1 MSGRS
6 KKHQSK
12 KTAED
17 QALDGETETTEN
29 NETYSKPEHESQTG
43 DGSKL
48 SQLEDKI
55 SKLENEAFEY
65 RDKLIRKAAEFEN
78 YKKRT
83 SEEYI
88 RLIGTANE
96 ELIIKL
102 LPVLDDIERFRKNY
116 SENIN
121 ASDLKKGIDMIF
133 DKFRNILKN
142 QGLAEIEV
150 LNTPFDP
157 ELHDAMMTI
166 EKEGIEPNSVV
177 DQYEKG
183 YKLNDKV
190 IRHSKVI
197 VSK

>member
-6 KKHQSK
+6 KKYQNEK
-12 KTAED
+12 INEEQTVIE
-17 QALDGETETTEN
+17 ETETTEN
-29 NETYSKPEHESQTG
+29 NATDSVPEEESQTE
-43 DGSKL
+43 DETDL
-48 SQLEDKI
+48 SRLEEKI

-96 ELIIKL
+96 ELILKL
-102 LPVLDDIERFRKNY
+102 LPVLDDIERFQKNY
-116 SENIN
+116 SDKTNV
-121 ASDLKKGIDMIF
+121 SDLNKGVDMIF
-133 DKFRNILKN
+133 EKLGYILKN
-142 QGLAEIEV
+142 QGLSEIEA
-150 LNTPFDP
+150 LNTAFDP
-157 ELHDAMMTI
+157 ELHDAMMTM
-166 EKEGIEPNSVV
+166 EKEGVEPNYVV

>member
-6 KKHQSK
+6 KKYQNEK
-12 KTAED
+12 INEGQTVIE
-17 QALDGETETTEN
+17 ETETTEN
-29 NETYSKPEHESQTG
+29 NGTDSVPEEESQTE
-43 DGSKL
+43 DETDL
-48 SQLEDKI
+48 SRLEEKI

-96 ELIIKL
+96 ELILKL
-102 LPVLDDIERFRKNY
+102 LPVLDDIERFQKNY
-116 SENIN
+116 SDKTNV
-121 ASDLKKGIDMIF
+121 SDLNKGVDMIF
-133 DKFRNILKN
+133 EKLGYILKN
-142 QGLAEIEV
+142 QGLSEIEA
-150 LNTPFDP
+150 LNTAFDP
-157 ELHDAMMTI
+157 ELHDAMMTM
-166 EKEGIEPNSVV
+166 EKEGVEPNYVV